1 MLQSLLE
8 HVLVRYVSTD
18 PTILTASFTLEYTF
32 KRSLGPVLGAFFEG
46 LRERRILGMRT
57 PKGRVLVPPS
67 EYDPDTGEALSEL
80 VNVSDQGVVTTWTWV
95 PEPRSQQPL
104 QHPFAFALIKLDGS
118 DVPMLHVVDTGG
130 VREKMRIGMRVKA
143 RWANPRNGAIT
154 DIASFV
160 PMSEEAP

>member
-1 MLQSLLE
+1 
-8 HVLVRYVSTD
+8 VSAD

-46 LRERRILGMRT
+46 LREKSILGMRT
-57 PKGRVLVPPS
+57 PKGRILVPPS
-67 EYDPDTGEALSEL
+67 EYDPDTGEPLSDL
-80 VNVSDQGVVTTWTWV
+80 VKVADEGVVTTYTWV
-95 PEPRSQQPL
+95 PDPRAQQPL
-104 QHPFAFALIKLDGS
+104 QRPFAFALIKLDGS

-143 RWANPRNGAIT
+143 RWAEERSGAIT

-160 PMSEEAP
+160 PEGEP

>member
-1 MLQSLLE
+1 
-8 HVLVRYVSTD
+8 VSAD

-46 LRERRILGMRT
+46 LRAKSILGMRT
-57 PKGRVLVPPS
+57 PKGRILVPPS
-67 EYDPDTGEALSEL
+67 EYDPDTGEPLSDL
-80 VNVSDQGVVTTWTWV
+80 VKVADEGVVTTYTWV
-95 PEPRSQQPL
+95 PDPRAQQPL
-104 QHPFAFALIKLDGS
+104 QRPFAFALIKLDGS

-143 RWANPRNGAIT
+143 RWAEERSGAIT

-160 PMSEEAP
+160 PEGEP

>member
-1 MLQSLLE
+1 
-8 HVLVRYVSTD
+8 VSAD

-46 LRERRILGMRT
+46 LREKSILGMRT

-67 EYDPDTGEALSEL
+67 EYDPDTGESLSDL
-80 VNVSDQGVVTTWTWV
+80 VKVADEGVVTTYTWV
-95 PEPRSQQPL
+95 PDPRSQQPL
-104 QHPFAFALIKLDGS
+104 KRPFAFALIKLDGS

-130 VREKMRIGMRVKA
+130 VRERMRIGMRVKA
-143 RWANPRNGAIT
+143 RWAEERNGAIT

-160 PMSEEAP
+160 PEGEP

>member
-1 MLQSLLE
+1 MSA
-8 HVLVRYVSTD
+8 D

-46 LRERRILGMRT
+46 LREKSILGMRT

-67 EYDPDTGEALSEL
+67 EYDPDTGEPLSEL
-80 VNVSDQGVVTTWTWV
+80 VKVGEQGVVTTYTWV

-104 QHPFAFALIKLDGS
+104 KTPFAFALIKLDGS
-118 DVPMLHVVDTGG
+118 DVPFLHVVDTGG

-143 RWANPRNGAIT
+143 RWADERNGAIT

-160 PMSEEAP
+160 PEGEP